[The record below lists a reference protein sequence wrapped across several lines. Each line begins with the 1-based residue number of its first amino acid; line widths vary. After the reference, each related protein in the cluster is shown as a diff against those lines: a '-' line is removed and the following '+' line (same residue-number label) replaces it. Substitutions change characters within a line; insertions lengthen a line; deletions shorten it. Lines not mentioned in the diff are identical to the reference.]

1 MPVHFTFIESM
12 ETDTTESFFSERFLR
27 ARIDDNKPSSKKYDP
42 ILEEG
47 RSETWIQS
55 HEKEI
60 KQNDLEYEEDV
71 NQYITLMLA
80 EMVNPKTTGL
90 TNQYLVGT
98 DSDAGQ
104 IAIDLKLESQKYQVF
119 RTNADFLL
127 FHLGLFSPQSNIL
140 GDKYFDKGGWYYRS
154 AACSLKHARGGR
166 SGLSDVLEKLSL
178 KFGKYVEILRY
189 MKNRSSNYF
198 SFHFKFSEEEIA
210 RFQKQLSKESKSW
223 AVLENFKEDFHLIAL
238 GWGCLI

>member
-166 SGLSDVLEKLSL
+166 SGLSDILEKLSL

-210 RFQKQLSKESKSW
+210 RFQKQLSKESKS
-223 AVLENFKEDFHLIAL
+223 
-238 GWGCLI
+238 

>member
-127 FHLGLFSPQSNIL
+127 FHLGLFSPQCNIL

-210 RFQKQLSKESKSW
+210 RFQKQLSKESKS
-223 AVLENFKEDFHLIAL
+223 
-238 GWGCLI
+238 

>member
-1 MPVHFTFIESM
+1 MPVHFKFLENK
-12 ETDTTESFFSERFLR
+12 ETDTTESFFSEHFLR
-27 ARIDDNKPSSKKYDP
+27 ARIDDGKPSNKEYDP

-47 RSETWIQS
+47 RSEAWVQS

-60 KQNDLEYEEDV
+60 RQNDLEYEEDV

-80 EMVNPKTTGL
+80 EMVNPKTAGL
-90 TNQYLVGT
+90 ASQYLVGT

-104 IAIDLKLESQKYQVF
+104 MANDLKFESQKYEVF

-127 FHLGLFSPQSNIL
+127 FHLGLFSPESNIL

-154 AACSLKHARGGR
+154 AASSLKHARGGR

-178 KFGKYVEILRY
+178 RFGKYVEILRY

-198 SFHFKFSEEEIA
+198 SFHFKFSEKEVA
-210 RFQKQLSKESKSW
+210 RFQKQLALES
-223 AVLENFKEDFHLIAL
+223 EI
-238 GWGCLI
+238 

>member
-47 RSETWIQS
+47 RSKTWIQS

-210 RFQKQLSKESKSW
+210 RFQKQLSKESKS
-223 AVLENFKEDFHLIAL
+223 
-238 GWGCLI
+238 

>member
-1 MPVHFTFIESM
+1 MPVHFTFIESR

-210 RFQKQLSKESKSW
+210 RFQKQLSKESKS
-223 AVLENFKEDFHLIAL
+223 
-238 GWGCLI
+238 

>member
-1 MPVHFTFIESM
+1 MPVPFTSIENR
-12 ETDTTESFFSERFLR
+12 ETDTTESFFSEHFLR

-210 RFQKQLSKESKSW
+210 RFQKQLTTG
-223 AVLENFKEDFHLIAL
+223 HP
-238 GWGCLI
+238 

>member
-104 IAIDLKLESQKYQVF
+104 IAIDLKFESQKYQVF

-127 FHLGLFSPQSNIL
+127 FHLGLFSPKSNIL

-210 RFQKQLSKESKSW
+210 RFQKQLSKESKS
-223 AVLENFKEDFHLIAL
+223 
-238 GWGCLI
+238 

>member
-60 KQNDLEYEEDV
+60 RQNDLEYEEDV

-210 RFQKQLSKESKSW
+210 RFQKQLSKESKS
-223 AVLENFKEDFHLIAL
+223 
-238 GWGCLI
+238 

>member
-154 AACSLKHARGGR
+154 PACSLKHARGGR

-210 RFQKQLSKESKSW
+210 RFQKQLSKESKS
-223 AVLENFKEDFHLIAL
+223 
-238 GWGCLI
+238 

>member
-104 IAIDLKLESQKYQVF
+104 IAIDLKFESQKYQVF

-127 FHLGLFSPQSNIL
+127 FHLGLFSPKSNIL
-140 GDKYFDKGGWYYRS
+140 GGKYFDKGGWYYSS
-154 AACSLKHARGGR
+154 AACSLKHAWGGR

-210 RFQKQLSKESKSW
+210 RFQKQLTTG
-223 AVLENFKEDFHLIAL
+223 HP
-238 GWGCLI
+238 

>member
-1 MPVHFTFIESM
+1 MPIHFTHIENR
-12 ETDTTESFFSERFLR
+12 ETDTTESFFSEQFLR
-27 ARIDDNKPSSKKYDP
+27 ARLDDNKPSNKEYDP

-60 KQNDLEYEEDV
+60 KQNELEYEEDV

-104 IAIDLKLESQKYQVF
+104 IAIDLKFESQKYQVF

-127 FHLGLFSPQSNIL
+127 FHLGLFSPKSNIL
-140 GDKYFDKGGWYYRS
+140 GDKYFDKGGWYYS
-154 AACSLKHARGGR
+154 SSACSLKHAWGGR

-178 KFGKYVEILRY
+178 KFGKYVKILRY

-198 SFHFKFSEEEIA
+198 SFHFKFSGEEIA
-210 RFQKQLSKESKSW
+210 RFQKQLTLESK
-223 AVLENFKEDFHLIAL
+223 K
-238 GWGCLI
+238 

>member
-1 MPVHFTFIESM
+1 MPIHFTHIENR
-12 ETDTTESFFSERFLR
+12 ETDTTESFFSEQFLR
-27 ARIDDNKPSSKKYDP
+27 ARLDDHKPSNQEYDP

-60 KQNDLEYEEDV
+60 KQNELEYEEDV

-80 EMVNPKTTGL
+80 EMVNPKTAGL

-166 SGLSDVLEKLSL
+166 SGLSDVFEKLSL

-210 RFQKQLSKESKSW
+210 RFQKQLSKESKS
-223 AVLENFKEDFHLIAL
+223 
-238 GWGCLI
+238 

>member
-1 MPVHFTFIESM
+1 MPVHCTFIESM

-210 RFQKQLSKESKSW
+210 RFQKQLSKESKS
-223 AVLENFKEDFHLIAL
+223 
-238 GWGCLI
+238 

>member
-1 MPVHFTFIESM
+1 MPIHFTHIENR
-12 ETDTTESFFSERFLR
+12 ETDTTESFFSEQFLR
-27 ARIDDNKPSSKKYDP
+27 ARLDDNKPSNKEYDP

-60 KQNDLEYEEDV
+60 KQNELEYEEDV

-210 RFQKQLSKESKSW
+210 RFQKQLSKESKS
-223 AVLENFKEDFHLIAL
+223 
-238 GWGCLI
+238 

>member
-71 NQYITLMLA
+71 NQYITLRLA

-210 RFQKQLSKESKSW
+210 RFQKQLTTG
-223 AVLENFKEDFHLIAL
+223 HP
-238 GWGCLI
+238 

>member
-80 EMVNPKTTGL
+80 EMVDPKTTGL

-210 RFQKQLSKESKSW
+210 RFQKQLSKESKS
-223 AVLENFKEDFHLIAL
+223 
-238 GWGCLI
+238 

>member
-1 MPVHFTFIESM
+1 MPVHFTLIESK
-12 ETDTTESFFSERFLR
+12 ETDTTESFFSENFLR
-27 ARIDDNKPSSKKYDP
+27 ARIDDDKPSNKEYDP

-47 RSETWIQS
+47 RSESWIQS

-80 EMVNPKTTGL
+80 EMVNPKTAGL

-104 IAIDLKLESQKYQVF
+104 IAVDLKLESQKYQVF

-127 FHLGLFSPQSNIL
+127 FHLGLFSSESNIL
-140 GDKYFDKGGWYYRS
+140 GDKYFDKGGWYYSS

-178 KFGKYVEILRY
+178 KFGKYVKILRY

-198 SFHFKFSEEEIA
+198 SFHFKFSEEEVA
-210 RFQKQLSKESKSW
+210 QFQKQLSKESKS
-223 AVLENFKEDFHLIAL
+223 
-238 GWGCLI
+238 

>member
-1 MPVHFTFIESM
+1 MPIHFTHIENR
-12 ETDTTESFFSERFLR
+12 ETDTTESFFSEQFLR
-27 ARIDDNKPSSKKYDP
+27 ARLDDNKPSNKEYDP

-60 KQNDLEYEEDV
+60 KQNELEYEEDV

-104 IAIDLKLESQKYQVF
+104 IAIDLKFESQKYQVF

-210 RFQKQLSKESKSW
+210 RFQKQLTLESK
-223 AVLENFKEDFHLIAL
+223 K
-238 GWGCLI
+238 

>member
-1 MPVHFTFIESM
+1 MQIHFTLIENR
-12 ETDTTESFFSERFLR
+12 ETDTTESFFSDHFLR
-27 ARIDDNKPSSKKYDP
+27 ARIDNNKPSNKEYDP
-42 ILEEG
+42 IFEEG
-47 RSETWIQS
+47 RSKTWIQS
-55 HEKEI
+55 HKKEI

-80 EMVNPKTTGL
+80 EMVNPKTSGL

-104 IAIDLKLESQKYQVF
+104 IAIDLKFESQKYQVF

-127 FHLGLFSPQSNIL
+127 FHLGLFSPKSNIL
-140 GDKYFDKGGWYYRS
+140 GDKYFDKGGWYYSS
-154 AACSLKHARGGR
+154 AACSLKHAWGGR

-178 KFGKYVEILRY
+178 KFGKYVKILRY

-198 SFHFKFSEEEIA
+198 SFHFKFSGEEIA
-210 RFQKQLSKESKSW
+210 RFQKQLTLESK
-223 AVLENFKEDFHLIAL
+223 K
-238 GWGCLI
+238 

>member
-1 MPVHFTFIESM
+1 MPIHFTHIENR
-12 ETDTTESFFSERFLR
+12 ETDTTESFFSEQFLR
-27 ARIDDNKPSSKKYDP
+27 ARLDDNKPSNKEYDP

-60 KQNDLEYEEDV
+60 KQNELEYEEDV

-104 IAIDLKLESQKYQVF
+104 IAIDLKFESQKYQVF

-127 FHLGLFSPQSNIL
+127 FHLGLFSPKSNIL

-210 RFQKQLSKESKSW
+210 RFQKQLSKESKS
-223 AVLENFKEDFHLIAL
+223 
-238 GWGCLI
+238 

>member
-154 AACSLKHARGGR
+154 AAYSLKHARGGR

-210 RFQKQLSKESKSW
+210 RFQKQLSKESKS
-223 AVLENFKEDFHLIAL
+223 
-238 GWGCLI
+238 